1 MTFFHFMKERKP
13 LEGHVPQS
21 IANMS
26 EHENKRL
33 GTVADYVVLH
43 GLLDEL
49 CRESRVER
57 VDPGG
62 KVIWEIVS

>member
-1 MTFFHFMKERKP
+1 MTICFPIKGPF
-13 LEGHVPQS
+13 EGHVPQS
-21 IANMS
+21 IANMY

-33 GTVADYVVLH
+33 GTAADYVVLH
-43 GLLDEL
+43 GPLDEL
-49 CRESRVER
+49 CRESRVAR